1 MLTAAGR
8 LKLLGAIT
16 LGAMMVNIVLNLILI
31 PSFSAAGAACTAF
44 CTQMTVALA
53 CTIAVEKTMVRMITF
68 RRVFLYI
75 LMLLLTFAVG
85 RFMKLLEVPWIV
97 AAAAELITGMVLAL
111 VFRMIEPLKNLK
123 LILER
128 RNSI

>member
-1 MLTAAGR
+1 MGTMA
-8 LKLLGAIT
+8 
-16 LGAMMVNIVLNLILI
+16 VNIVLNLILI
-31 PSFSAAGAACTAF
+31 PSFSAAGAAFTAF

-53 CTIAVEKTMVRMITF
+53 CMVAVEKNMVRLVTF
-68 RRVFLYI
+68 RRLALYI
-75 LMLLLTFAVG
+75 LMLLLTFASG
-85 RFMKLLEVPWIV
+85 RIMRLFGAPWLV
-97 AAAAELITGMVLAL
+97 AAATELMTGMALAL